1 MRFEKELV
9 RGRLI
14 RRYKRFLADVVL
26 DDGTEITAHCT
37 NSGSMASCLEVGA
50 PVLLSEHDNPNRRTR
65 HTWEMILINNMW
77 VGVNTMNANIL
88 AYELVRDGL
97 MGELG
102 GFRNIRKEVAILNS
116 RIDLAAENDDGMAY
130 FEVKNVSMKDG
141 HWAAF
146 PDAVTKRGKKHL
158 ETLIQLRKEGHV
170 AAMIYIIQRQD
181 ISRFRPASAIDPD
194 YADTLRNAYRSGVD
208 IIPVRTILSENGIQI
223 DRKLPFDLGR

>member
-1 MRFEKELV
+1 
-9 RGRLI
+9 
-14 RRYKRFLADVVL
+14 
-26 DDGTEITAHCT
+26 
-37 NSGSMASCLEVGA
+37 
-50 PVLLSEHDNPNRRTR
+50 
-65 HTWEMILINNMW
+65 
-77 VGVNTMNANIL
+77 MNANIL

-158 ETLIQLRKEGHV
+158 DTLIQLRKDGHV